1 MKIIARATSPAVDAL
16 TGRVYRNLQPHP
28 AADGKEPEIAVYH
41 DLRYFALTGHIFAN
55 RGVIRD
61 CQSGIDAL
69 YQQYWPAITSPLV
82 LPASCRS
89 QVGGGDGVVHPAALV
104 AMRRATAQIVDGCD
118 GSRRLLTCACRCID
132 FDLSDCDAIATIRA
146 YADERPFPTAWSDA
160 KILARLRDAEFRSV
174 RGSALAIRNAD
185 CTREHFSQLILPG
198 GDHTISET
206 AGELGLLLVTQQSH
220 FVRGGAVVCVASDQS
235 NEPILHSVKPE
246 QLASDMEHVARV
258 VQFKIGKNGPEYA
271 PAICKKATAELIL
284 AADAFKKRLPPL
296 RILSRCP
303 VLTERDGQLIEVAGY
318 DPDSG
323 VLAYG
328 SSPLQITLEG
338 AQQALNEVL
347 DGFLFAS
354 PADRSRALA
363 GVITPALVMGGLLP
377 GRAPIDLGEADKSQA
392 GKGYR
397 NKVTAAIYRDVPRA
411 VNQRKGGVGSLEEAF
426 DRALIEGRPII
437 SLDNIRGNVNS
448 QAIESFMT
456 EDSYSAR
463 SAYCP
468 VTTIDPRR
476 ICVMLTSNKADL
488 TADLANRC
496 SCVRMLKQPDG
507 YQFSL
512 YLEGDLLAHVR
523 ANQPRFLGA
532 VFAVVRAWHAA
543 GKPRSAET
551 RHDFRGWAQTL
562 DWIVQELL
570 DAPPLMDEHRE
581 TQHRMANPAL
591 NWLRDVAL
599 VVQRTGRAG
608 QSLIAAELLAALAA
622 DGGVEIPGLGDGDVE
637 NASTRRAALQQIGR
651 RMQQCFADRDAV
663 TVDRHRVERV
673 RYTDDQSRSRVR
685 YTFGPAAA
693 PYVPP

>member
-1 MKIIARATSPAVDAL
+1 M
-16 TGRVYRNLQPHP
+16 
-28 AADGKEPEIAVYH
+28 
-41 DLRYFALTGHIFAN
+41 
-55 RGVIRD
+55 
-61 CQSGIDAL
+61 
-69 YQQYWPAITSPLV
+69 
-82 LPASCRS
+82 
-89 QVGGGDGVVHPAALV
+89 
-104 AMRRATAQIVDGCD
+104 
-118 GSRRLLTCACRCID
+118 
-132 FDLSDCDAIATIRA
+132 
-146 YADERPFPTAWSDA
+146 
-160 KILARLRDAEFRSV
+160 
-174 RGSALAIRNAD
+174 
-185 CTREHFSQLILPG
+185 
-198 GDHTISET
+198 
-206 AGELGLLLVTQQSH
+206 
-220 FVRGGAVVCVASDQS
+220 
-235 NEPILHSVKPE
+235 KPE